1 MRRGPALSACSLAL
15 LTALAPAASAATRNV
30 RYVDP
35 HGSDRA
41 RGTAARPWQTLQ
53 RALDAARPGTTI
65 VVRPG
70 RYGGFTLRRSGTP
83 KRPLVIRGLRGAQV
97 TGENGGRAIV
107 ELDGVHDVVIE
118 GLTVTGAA
126 HRTNSGIVAWGA
138 SHLALR
144 RNRILSNDGFGIQ
157 AGDVDHLVVADNT
170 ILHNGTGIELDK
182 RASAMIAGNRIGLS
196 DRMITNTR
204 KCCDDRGANALV
216 FYQTT
221 GPIRVTGNRIWGNRA
236 PSYDYGW
243 DGGAFEIFEAS
254 GLTIDHNLVW
264 DNENV
269 METGSRHGAGQCVG
283 NRFVRNV
290 AVGRPRRGRALGLIL
305 RCGRGML
312 IANNTLVDLQHF
324 TFDVDAG
331 SWFAASMNGM
341 RIVNNIISGRA
352 GDAFTGDRGAMR
364 ALTIVDNLTWPRP
377 RWQAVPDERRPLH
390 APPRF
395 VAPGRLDFHLRA
407 GSRARDRGLR
417 VPGVTGD
424 FRGRAPDLGAF
435 EG

>member
-221 GPIRVTGNRIWGNRA
+221 GPIRVTGNRIWGNR
-236 PSYDYGW
+236 
-243 DGGAFEIFEAS
+243 
-254 GLTIDHNLVW
+254 
-264 DNENV
+264 
-269 METGSRHGAGQCVG
+269 
-283 NRFVRNV
+283 FVRNV